1 MTRNQLEYRAQN
13 EQKRANL
20 AKEKLQQ
27 EANAET
33 KRYNLVREG
42 LDSQKL
48 ANDYII
54 SQLNLTESQRA
65 NKARELE
72 TNRANLAR
80 EEETRRSNV
89 ASLDEL
95 SRHNKSTEGAAYAN
109 IALGRAQLQEQ
120 SRANMAREE
129 EMHRSNIAQET
140 ERNRSNLAQEDL
152 TAMAQKENKRHN
164 VALEEISSARNT
176 NEFNLGK
183 SRLEADVAL
192 GTARVQ
198 NDSDRNIVSLFD
210 TGVKAFRGISFG
222 LN

>member
-20 AKEKLQQ
+20 AKEKLQR
-27 EANAET
+27 ESNAET

-48 ANDYII
+48 VNDYII
-54 SQLNLTESQRA
+54 SQLSLTESQRA
-65 NKARELE
+65 NKAREIE

-80 EEETRRSNV
+80 EAETRRSNI

-120 SRANMAREE
+120 SRANIAREE
-129 EMHRSNIAQET
+129 EAHRSNIAQET

-152 TAMAQKENKRHN
+152 TAKAQEESKRHN
-164 VALEEISSARNT
+164 VATEGISSARNS

-192 GTARVQ
+192 GSARIQ
-198 NDSDRNIVSLFD
+198 NESDRNIISLFG
-210 TGVKAFRGISFG
+210 TGVKGASSFNFG